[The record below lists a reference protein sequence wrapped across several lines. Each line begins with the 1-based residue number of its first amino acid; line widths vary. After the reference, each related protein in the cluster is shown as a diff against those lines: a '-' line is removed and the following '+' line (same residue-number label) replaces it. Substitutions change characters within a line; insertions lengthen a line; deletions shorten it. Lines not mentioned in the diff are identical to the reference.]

1 MFRKAAILNCIK
13 RDRAP
18 TKELVE
24 RRLGLHQAVAVY
36 APDVN
41 MDLDVMPYQHD
52 SSKPIVEARPRDT
65 ALIPMPSPNMSPNYD
80 IFDDEDEG
88 LDDDESDIF
97 VDDQGAYIGTEDDDY
112 SDPDDYET
120 LCPFDEVLIEHH
132 QKPLIDSK
140 PENSAIAK
148 EIQFQLP
155 SERCAMEP
163 FF

>member
-1 MFRKAAILNCIK
+1 
-13 RDRAP
+13 
-18 TKELVE
+18 
-24 RRLGLHQAVAVY
+24 
-36 APDVN
+36 
-41 MDLDVMPYQHD
+41 
-52 SSKPIVEARPRDT
+52 
-65 ALIPMPSPNMSPNYD
+65 MSPNYD

-88 LDDDESDIF
+88 LDNDESDIL
-97 VDDQGAYIGTEDDDY
+97 VDDQGAYVGTEDD

-148 EIQFQLP
+148 EIEFQLP
-155 SERCAMEP
+155 SERCAIEP